1 MKKLE
6 LNTSLKEKI
15 LEQLSLGVNLTKI
28 CNDKTMPSLTT
39 VYKWCREYKEFGEE
53 VAECRRLGCQTWLD
67 TAMNELDK
75 KDVPPNQIPFLREK
89 LYMAR
94 WMASKLL
101 GAYGDKQEIKQ
112 SGDSS
117 LTIKWE
123 ASLPLSDHA
132 HASINAHD
140 GVQKDNAATLEDKQP

>member
-112 SGDSS
+112 SGNSS

-123 ASLPLSDHA
+123 VPIDPSSTHTDGRPLTSDGDQ
-132 HASINAHD
+132 SN
-140 GVQKDNAATLEDKQP
+140 QATLENKQA